1 MKEDLLSDEALILQY
16 TLGNK
21 KSLSILFY
29 RHQRKITT
37 YLYFKVNDRQIA
49 EDIFIE
55 SFFKIV
61 KSIDNK
67 KYKETGKFY
76 NLLISIAKNSCIDYF
91 RKSKNQPRIIDID
104 TLSSIRNIKEN
115 HTENE
120 LIQSN
125 EITLNAIKEI
135 ILELP
140 ADEREIVVLKHFA
153 DLTFREIS
161 ELTGINLNT
170 ALSKMRIALQRIR
183 KMALEKNIQWN

>member
-1 MKEDLLSDEALILQY
+1 MREEFLSDEVLIHQY

-21 KSLSILFY
+21 KSIGTLFY
-29 RHQRKITT
+29 RHQKKVVT
-37 YLYFKVNDRQIA
+37 YLYFKVNDQQLA

-55 SFFKIV
+55 SFFRII

-67 KYKETGKFY
+67 KYMENGKFY
-76 NLLISIAKNSCIDYF
+76 NLLIRVAKNSSIDYF
-91 RKSKNQPRIIDID
+91 RKIKSQPRIVDID
-104 TLSSIRNIKEN
+104 GLVSIKNLRDNYEEQEYIEQNERVLEKIK
-115 HTENE
+115 
-120 LIQSN
+120 
-125 EITLNAIKEI
+125 AI

-140 ADEREIVVLKHFA
+140 DDEREIVVLKHYA

-183 KMALEKNIQWN
+183 KMAEQRQIKY

>member
-1 MKEDLLSDEALILQY
+1 MREEFLSDEVLIHQY

-21 KSLSILFY
+21 KSLGTLFY
-29 RHQRKITT
+29 RHQKKVVT

-55 SFFKIV
+55 SFFRII

-67 KYKETGKFY
+67 KYMENGKFY
-76 NLLISIAKNSCIDYF
+76 NLLIRVAKNSSIDYF
-91 RKSKNQPRIIDID
+91 RKIKSQPRIVDID
-104 TLSSIRNIKEN
+104 GLVSIKNLRDNYEEQEYIEQNERVLEKIK
-115 HTENE
+115 
-120 LIQSN
+120 
-125 EITLNAIKEI
+125 AI

-140 ADEREIVVLKHFA
+140 DDEREIVVLKHYA

-161 ELTGINLNT
+161 DLTGINLNT

-183 KMALEKNIQWN
+183 KMAEQREIKL